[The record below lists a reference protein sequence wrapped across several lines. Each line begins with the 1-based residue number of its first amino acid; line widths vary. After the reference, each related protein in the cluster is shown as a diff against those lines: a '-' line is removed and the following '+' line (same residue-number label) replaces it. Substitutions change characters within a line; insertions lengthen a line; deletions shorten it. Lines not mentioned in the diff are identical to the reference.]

1 MLSIVKYFEMFKNY
15 TDVGNNIVND
25 RKIHLN
31 CLESLMYPVTLSF
44 R

>member
-1 MLSIVKYFEMFKNY
+1 MFKIY
-15 TDVGNNIVND
+15 TDVRNNIVND
-25 RKIHLN
+25 RKILLN